1 CRGFLRLVREE
12 GRESRGLVAALGA
25 LETEMC
31 RDDPQPMPVGD
42 DHGIDRAARL
52 AGGKTD
58 VVEPNPLDR
67 LAGEQRIAEIS
78 TMCAQADAGR
88 VVMPGRLR
96 EKRPLIDIACD
107 AVLGVDLLQSDN
119 IGIELADNLGDALRI
134 KPSIHAA
141 AS

>member
-78 TMCAQADAGR
+78 TMGAQAYAGR
-88 VVMPGRLR
+88 IVVPRRRR
-96 EKRPLIDIACD
+96 EKRPLIDIAGDTMLCI
-107 AVLGVDLLQSDN
+107 DLLEGDN
-119 IGIELADNLGDALRI
+119 VGI
-134 KPSIHAA
+134 
-141 AS
+141 